1 MQGNCIQAKL
11 TVSLK
16 KEGGGKMAKTACK
29 PRPNMEPSQE
39 GIMKG
44 MSGKGTN
51 KGNDQMMPE
60 MQKGTNKKEGKYME
74 K

>member
-1 MQGNCIQAKL
+1 MGKGNN
-11 TVSLK
+11 K
-16 KEGGGKMAKTACK
+16 KNPM
-29 PRPNMEPSQE
+29 MEPSQA

-60 MQKGTNKKEGKYME
+60 MHKGMDKKGVKHME

>member
-1 MQGNCIQAKL
+1 
-11 TVSLK
+11 
-16 KEGGGKMAKTACK
+16 MAKTVCK
-29 PRPNMEPSQE
+29 PSPNMEPSQE

-60 MQKGTNKKEGKYME
+60 MQKGTNKKEGKHME